1 MTLDTNLNNDQL
13 VLVYNALVAQR
24 EEYMRLAKDF
34 FHSDRMGAY
43 YGHRK
48 IVDEL
53 DVIIETVKGM
63 IEWGEEEDDDRWW
76 HYE

>member
-13 VLVYNALVAQR
+13 VLVYNALVAER
-24 EEYMRLAKDF
+24 KEYMGLAKEF

-53 DVIIETVKGM
+53 DVVIETVKGM
-63 IEWGEEEDDDRWW
+63 IEWGEEEDDLWW
-76 HYE
+76 YSE